1 MVRAMWTAEQQQRLV
16 LEHEILQREG
26 FTQFAVYYERSDD
39 SYYAAGYVN
48 SNAGYRYRLWIPI
61 PVGYPQ
67 QRPPMYITEPHP
79 LLMRDQTPVSALGVS
94 HKMHTLTPLANGMV
108 QICHWRDNRWHS
120 GIVLQKVFLKGLIW
134 IEAYEQYI
142 ATGRDL
148 ADFVRTMAETA

>member
-1 MVRAMWTAEQQQRLV
+1 MVYAMWTAEQRQRLAI
-16 LEHEILQREG
+16 EDEILQREG
-26 FTQFAVYYERSDD
+26 FPQFRVYHQQSDD
-39 SYYAAGYVN
+39 SYYASGYAT
-48 SNAGYRYRLWIPI
+48 SNAGYRYGLWTPI
-61 PVGYPQ
+61 PAGYPQ

-79 LLMRDQTPVSALGVS
+79 LLMRDQTPVSALGAS
-94 HKMHTLTPLANGMV
+94 HKMHTMTPLANGMV
-108 QICHWRDNRWHS
+108 QICHWRDNRWRS

>member
-1 MVRAMWTAEQQQRLV
+1 MWNTEQRQRLV

-26 FTQFAVYYERSDD
+26 FSQFSVYYENSDD
-39 SYYAAGYVN
+39 SYFAAGYAT

-61 PVGYPQ
+61 PAGYPQ

-94 HKMHTLTPLANGMV
+94 HKMHTLAPSANGMV

-120 GIVLQKVFLKGLIW
+120 GIVLQKVLLKGLIW

-142 ATGRDL
+142 ANGRDL
-148 ADFVRTMAETA
+148 ADFVRTMAEAA